1 MKCLVCTYDKSGQL
15 LEDELAVN
23 KYARLGNLV
32 SCDNI
37 YLNDYSE
44 PVGDPILID
53 IDETRT
59 LNNCIYAELF
69 PDGRITGR

>member
-15 LEDELAVN
+15 LENELAVN
-23 KYARLGNLV
+23 MYTSLSDLV
-32 SCDNI
+32 SGNNI

-44 PVGDPILID
+44 SVGDPILID